1 MGQKANT
8 IEVRPGLNYKLCKL
22 KLVIQPS
29 ATILSSEAD
38 NTHLKGLSGLE

>member
-8 IEVRPGLNYKLCKL
+8 IEVRLGLNYKL
-22 KLVIQPS
+22 VIHPS

-38 NTHLKGLSGLE
+38 KTHLKGLSGLG